1 MTYCVAIKL
10 DSGIVFASDSRT
22 NAGIDNISV
31 FCKTTHFSIAG
42 EREIFVL
49 SAGNLGTTQEVISLL
64 KKEVLRNLEENIL
77 SFDSLFD
84 VARKVGDTVR
94 EVIRRLPSSNANVDF
109 SCSLIVGGQ
118 VKGENQRL
126 FMVYP
131 AGNFIEATRETP
143 FFQIGELKYGKP
155 MLDRIIKYDTSV
167 DDAIK
172 CIMVSFDSTMRSNLS
187 VGLPINLSFLPS
199 VSYLTELDAEKN
211 LAQPSKQLI
220 DEENEPFVEV
230 RKAWADGLE
239 NLFAKIPA
247 YSWWDSKL

>member
-31 FCKTTHFSIAG
+31 FCKTAHFSVSG
-42 EREIFVL
+42 EREIFIL

-64 KKEVLRNLEENIL
+64 KKEISRNLEDNIL

-94 EVIRRLPSSNANVDF
+94 EVIRRLPSSNANIDF

-155 MLDRIIKYDTSV
+155 MLDRVIRYDTKV

-172 CIMVSFDSTMRSNLS
+172 CVMVSFDSTMRSNLS

-199 VSYLTELDAEKN
+199 VAYVTELDN
-211 LAQPSKQLI
+211 DRGLAQPLKKLI
-220 DEENEPFVEV
+220 DEQNNSFEQV
-230 RKAWADGLE
+230 REAWTDGLE
-239 NLFAKIPA
+239 ELFAKIPN
-247 YSWWDSKL
+247 YSWWDR